1 MWPWLLVLCMAIEGV
16 PNVEIV
22 TPQEGNQWAYVE
34 SAATECALLGQAGG
48 GKSYGLNLDF
58 LYDYQKPA
66 HNGIIF
72 RKTYRDLE
80 DLIAK
85 QYRIFPA
92 LGGKF
97 LEQKH
102 VWEFPDLKGN
112 PAMGSHLWMSYLDQ
126 EKDVFHYLGWEFSWI
141 GWDELPQF
149 SRMPYLFMMS
159 RLRCIDNTIIKR
171 VRSTGNADGPGVGW
185 VWDRFVKALDEGEI
199 GYFTMK
205 NGKDVRSTPEAGV
218 SRQWFFST
226 REQNKKLME
235 ADPDYE
241 KNLDL
246 LPNERLRQAYKFG
259 KLIIQDQPDQLIK
272 TEWWEAAVNGKNAY
286 VEGPKAFGMDY
297 AELGNDKSICY
308 VGQGNQPFEAREWD
322 YVAHPAMAEIVR
334 NLFAD
339 HGTFQIK
346 GGLDTVG
353 TGAGVYTSL
362 QSLGAVY
369 ADRTNPIRYKD
380 LEFDKRYELSAVKL
394 HFRNIQDQV
403 LWKLREDFEHGRIDL
418 SLFTSADHYY
428 ENLELLKE
436 EVLAIWY
443 STKGAEVVIA
453 SSNDLRRPQRPD
465 GRPSLGRSP
474 DRLKALAIWNWCRD
488 WTPRPTEN
496 FNPAADDYGYG
507 QDRKKKRKP
516 SAGKG
521 FV

>member
-1 MWPWLLVLCMAIEGV
+1 MLALLLVVMVLRAQ
-16 PNVEIV
+16 PEIDTV
-22 TPQEGNQWAYVE
+22 RPQEGNQWAFVE
-34 SAATECALLGQAGG
+34 SSATECALLGQAGG
-48 GKSYGLNLDF
+48 GKSYGLNLDY

-72 RKTYRDLE
+72 RKHYKDLE

-85 QYRIFPA
+85 QYRIFPP

-97 LEQKH
+97 REKDH
-102 VWEFPDLKGN
+102 VWLFPDANGRE
-112 PAMGSHLWMSYLDQ
+112 GQGGRLWMSYMDK
-126 EKDVFHYLGWEFSWI
+126 EKDVFGYLGWEFSWI

-159 RLRCIDNTIIKR
+159 RLRCMDSSILKR
-171 VRSTGNADGPGVGW
+171 VRSTGNADGPGVNW
-185 VWDRFVKALDEGEI
+185 VWDRFVKALPEGAVD
-199 GYFTMK
+199 YFTMR
-205 NGKDVRSTPEAGV
+205 NGKDVKVSAELGV

-235 ADPDYE
+235 ADPEYE

-272 TEWWEAAVNGKNAY
+272 TEWWDAAVNGKNAFID
-286 VEGPKAFGMDY
+286 GPKAFGMDY

-308 VGQGNQPFEAREWD
+308 TGRGNQPFEAREWD
-322 YVAHPAMAEIVR
+322 YVAHPEMAQIVR
-334 NLFAD
+334 NIFTD
-339 HGTFQIK
+339 HGKFQVR

-362 QSLGAVY
+362 QALGDVF

-380 LEFDKRYELSAVKL
+380 PEFDKKYELSAVKL
-394 HFRNIQDQV
+394 HFKNIQDQV
-403 LWKLREDFEHGRIDL
+403 LWKLREDFEQGRIDL
-418 SLFTSADHYY
+418 SLFASPENYY
-428 ENLELLKE
+428 ENLELLRE
-436 EVLAIWY
+436 EVLAVWY
-443 STKGAEVVIA
+443 STKGPEVVIA

-488 WTPRPTEN
+488 WTPAPTQN
-496 FNPAADDYGYG
+496 FNRNADDYGYG
-507 QDRKKKRKP
+507 EDKRKRKRP
-516 SAGKG
+516 SAGRG
-521 FV
+521 YL

>member
-1 MWPWLLVLCMAIEGV
+1 MWLFFLVLLSMVV
-16 PNVEIV
+16 PSGPKIEIV
-22 TPQEGNQWAYVE
+22 TAQEGNQWNFVA
-34 SAATECALLGQAGG
+34 SAATECALVGQAGG
-48 GKSYGLNLDF
+48 GKSYALNLDF
-58 LYDYQKPA
+58 LYDYEKPA

-85 QYRIFPA
+85 QHMIFPA

-102 VWEFPDLKGN
+102 VWTFPK
-112 PAMGSHLWMSYLDQ
+112 GSHLWMSYLDQ

-159 RLRCIDNTIIKR
+159 RLRCIDPTIPKR

-185 VWDRFVKALDEGEI
+185 VWDRFVKALPEGAVDF
-199 GYFTMK
+199 FTTR
-205 NGKDVRSTPEAGV
+205 NGKDVRVSPDLGV
-218 SRQWFFST
+218 SRQWFFSD
-226 REQNKKLME
+226 RAQNRKLAE

-246 LPNERLRQAYKFG
+246 LPNEKLRQAYKFG
-259 KLIIQDQPDQLIK
+259 VLTIQDQPDQLIK
-272 TEWWEAAVNGKNAY
+272 TEWWEAAVNGKNAFKD
-286 VEGPKAFGMDY
+286 GPKAFGMDY
-297 AELGNDKSICY
+297 AELGHDKSICY
-308 VGQGNQPFEAREWD
+308 VGQGNQPFQAREWD

-334 NLFAD
+334 NIFTD
-339 HGTFQIK
+339 HGKFQVK

-362 QSLGAVY
+362 QALGDVF

-380 LEFDKRYELSAVKL
+380 PDFDKKYELSAVKL
-394 HFRNIQDQV
+394 HFKNIQDQV
-403 LWKLREDFEHGRIDL
+403 LWKLREDFEAGNIDL
-418 SLFTSADHYY
+418 SLFTAPDNYY

-436 EVLAIWY
+436 EVLAVWY
-443 STKGAEVVIA
+443 KTVGPEVVIA
-453 SSNDLRRPQRPD
+453 SSNDLRKPQRPD

-474 DRLKALAIWNWCRD
+474 DRLKALAIWNWSRD
-488 WTPRPTEN
+488 WTPRPTEQ
-496 FNPAADDYGYG
+496 FNPGADDYGFG
-507 QDRKKKRKP
+507 EERKRKKPKR
-516 SAGKG
+516 GG
-521 FV
+521 GLV